1 MKMSAKVLMKQI
13 LYSVGISGV
22 IGYLFYDSFLGI
34 LFSPITF
41 LGIRKW
47 MRKLEREKQR
57 RTMTEEFCEALR
69 IIKAGVIG
77 GYSLERAFLDAERE
91 LRMIMGEQSVM
102 CKELR
107 KMNQKIAMNQPLELV
122 VAEFAEQEGIEEIE
136 IFSEVLNFAK
146 RSSGDLIEILD
157 GTIERIHMIED
168 TEREVEILVTSRKY
182 EQKLMMILP
191 LIIILYLKVS
201 FKEYILVLYGNVLGI
216 CFMTIC
222 ILVYFAAVVWGQR
235 LLRITV

>member
-13 LYSVGISGV
+13 LYSVGLSGV

-34 LFSPITF
+34 LFSPVTF

-47 MRKLEREKQR
+47 MRKLERENQR

-91 LRMIMGEQSVM
+91 VRMIMGEQSVM
-102 CKELR
+102 CRELK

-122 VAEFAEQEGIEEIE
+122 IAEFAEQEGIEEIE

-191 LIIILYLKVS
+191 LIIYCSASIIKSLLM
-201 FKEYILVLYGNVLGI
+201 LI
-216 CFMTIC
+216 CFSI
-222 ILVYFAAVVWGQR
+222 I
-235 LLRITV
+235 